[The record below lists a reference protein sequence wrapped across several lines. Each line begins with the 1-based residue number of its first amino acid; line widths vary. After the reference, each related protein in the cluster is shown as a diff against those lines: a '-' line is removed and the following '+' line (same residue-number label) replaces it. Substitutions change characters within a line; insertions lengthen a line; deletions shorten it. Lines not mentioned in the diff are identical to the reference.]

1 MTHIHIPKGWE
12 LPESDITPESVF
24 MNRRDFLKAA
34 GFLGAAS
41 MSLTA
46 CAPGD
51 AEVLEHRPEVNLT
64 PLEKTLYPAQRNL
77 RYKIDHKVTPPQAA
91 AIYNNYYEF
100 SEIKDDVAHHARAL
114 PTEGWTLE
122 VDGLVDKPQTFTI
135 EDLLKLLPLEERF
148 YRMRC
153 VEAWAMVVPWTGF
166 PLKALLDK
174 VGPKNQATYVEFS
187 SFYMPFKAQGQL
199 AFWQPWPYTE
209 SLTLKEAMNDMT
221 LMATGIYGH
230 PLPKQ
235 HGAPIRL
242 VVPWKYG
249 FKSIKAVTKIRLT
262 DYGPPTF
269 WNTVL
274 PAEYGFVAN
283 VNPKVPHPRWPQT
296 KEKMLGTGEE
306 RYTQLYNG
314 YGDFVGGL
322 YT

>member
-1 MTHIHIPKGWE
+1 MAHIHIPKGWE
-12 LPESDITPESVF
+12 LPESDVTPESVF
-24 MNRRDFLKAA
+24 MNRREFLKAA
-34 GFLGAAS
+34 GFLGAAG
-41 MSLTA
+41 MALTA
-46 CAPGD
+46 CAPG
-51 AEVLEHRPEVNLT
+51 ESQVLEHRPEVNLT
-64 PLEKTLYPAQRNL
+64 PLEKTLYPAKRNV
-77 RYKIDHKVTPPQAA
+77 RYKIDSKVSPESLAA
-91 AIYNNYYEF
+91 NYNNFYEF

-114 PTEGWTLE
+114 PTRGWTLE
-122 VDGLVDKPQTFTI
+122 VEGLVNKPQTFTMD
-135 EDLLKLLPLEERF
+135 DLLKLAPLEERF
-148 YRMRC
+148 YHLRC

-166 PLKALLDK
+166 PLKALLDRK
-174 VGPKNQATYVEFS
+174 KKKNEATYVEFV
-187 SFYMPFKAQGQL
+187 SFYMPFSAQGQL

-209 SLTLKEAMNDMT
+209 SLTVKEAMNELT

-249 FKSIKAVTKIRLT
+249 FKSIKSVAKIRLT

-269 WNTVL
+269 WNSVL

-283 VNPKVPHPRWPQT
+283 VNPNVPHPRWAQT
-296 KEKMLGTGEE
+296 KEKMLGSSEI
-306 RYTQLYNG
+306 RYTQMYNG